1 MDINPFIRN
10 RVSPKARFFAQK
22 LMRDLNIPR
31 KAVLMILL
39 VFSAFYWYEIRPV
52 RIFRSCATQASVDA
66 KNLLQSKALI
76 ATDPARKKSYE
87 DLAAKNM
94 YLRSDHE
101 SFYKKC
107 LRHYAM
113 EY

>member
-1 MDINPFIRN
+1 MDINPLLR
-10 RVSPKARFFAQK
+10 RVSPRVRNSASKVIHN
-22 LMRDLNIPR
+22 LHVHR
-31 KAVLMILL
+31 KVVLAVLFL
-39 VFSAFYWYEIRPV
+39 FSAFYWYEVRPV
-52 RIFRSCATQASVDA
+52 RIHRSCSVQASVDA

-101 SFYKKC
+101 SFYAKC

-113 EY
+113 EN